1 MEANFMELGFYCTQY
16 RNLEL
21 LMQVSRMFYLNF
33 AGIMLSQEEKN
44 FVEYWKNNR
53 LRRKRFIQQLGLGLP
68 LGVGFVILIFINF
81 FSGWYKRAG
90 MMLNADP
97 SLFLVLLIAGILIV
111 VFVAVFSARHKWEMN
126 EQRYK
131 ELMAKKD
138 SD

>member
-1 MEANFMELGFYCTQY
+1 
-16 RNLEL
+16 
-21 LMQVSRMFYLNF
+21 MQVSRMFYLNF
-33 AGIMLSQEEKN
+33 AGIMLSEEEKN